1 MNNRDRRDRGQSL
14 AFFAL
19 VLTLLMGF
27 MALGLDAGNLFI
39 QRRDAQSVADLA
51 ALAGARDLPGAPT
64 SARTVALAIAAAN
77 GYPTGACP
85 PVVAGATCVTVTTP
99 YGLDTRR
106 IEVQILRAVPTFFM
120 PILGVP
126 TVDVGARAVARAEST
141 STAAHAI
148 FAGRS
153 TCPDSESYK
162 TLDWSGSNINVV
174 GEVHSN
180 EGILVGGSGNSVT
193 GATTYVCTS
202 EFDGG
207 GSTNRYTPA
216 AQKVAAQPW
225 PVTYTT
231 ADFPCTYPTAGPRSG
246 TWDLSVN
253 GEWWV
258 GGNASL
264 KLLKPGVYC
273 ATGPGGIIK
282 LGYSGITGSNVTF
295 VATEQVEISGSN
307 FVLTPHTKGV
317 LIYSQGTSDT
327 AVKIS
332 ASGGAWAGMIYAPRG
347 TAEVSGSE
355 NMTLAGSIVA
365 DRVKLN
371 GSNFTITAGTT
382 SSGVNTLQLVE

>member
-1 MNNRDRRDRGQSL
+1 MTHRDRRDRGQSL
-14 AFFAL
+14 AFFAVAL
-19 VLTLLMGF
+19 SLLMGF

-64 SARTVALAIAAAN
+64 SAKTTALAIAAAN
-77 GYPTGACP
+77 GYPTSM
-85 PVVAGATCVTVTTP
+85 VTATTP
-99 YGLDTRR
+99 YGGDTRR
-106 IEVQILRAVPTFFM
+106 IEVSIVRAVPTFFM
-120 PILGVP
+120 PVLGVP
-126 TVDVGARAVARAEST
+126 SVDVGARAVAKAEST
-141 STAAHAI
+141 SVAAHAI

-153 TCPDSESYK
+153 NCGGIDPEK
-162 TLDWSGSNINVV
+162 TLDWSGSNIEVV
-174 GEVHSN
+174 GQVHSN
-180 EGILVGGSGNSVT
+180 EGTLVGGSNNSVT
-193 GATTYVCTS
+193 GSTTYVCTDKFKN
-202 EFDGG
+202 E
-207 GSTNRYTPA
+207 GSGNTYTPA
-216 AQKVAAQPW
+216 VQKVATQPL

-347 TAEVSGSE
+347 TAEVSGSA

-371 GSNFTITAGTT
+371 GSNFTITAGST
-382 SSGVNTLQLVE
+382 SSGVTSLQLVE